1 VADIAPTKAMQFGHA
16 FQQLM
21 QQIAYADPAFG
32 PVHMTKLDIADGYYH
47 VPLST
52 SGIPQLGVIMPFHTN
67 DGDPIIAFPIT
78 LPMGWKD
85 SPPFFCVTKTIM
97 DICNVQLQEGVQH
110 ASPHP
115 LELLADDIIFSLAP
129 PALTGAQP
137 RHPTQ
142 VPAATLTTPFA
153 YVDVYVDDIIG
164 LAQTEQAK
172 TIM

>member
-1 VADIAPTKAMQFGHA
+1 MQFGHA

-85 SPPFFCVTKTIM
+85 SPPFFGAFAETIA
-97 DICNVQLQEGVQH
+97 DICNVQLQEGVPH
-110 ASPHP
+110 APLHL
-115 LELLADDIIFSLAP
+115 LELLADNFILSLAL
-129 PALTGAQP
+129 PASTVA
-137 RHPTQ
+137 
-142 VPAATLTTPFA
+142 
-153 YVDVYVDDIIG
+153 
-164 LAQTEQAK
+164 
-172 TIM
+172 